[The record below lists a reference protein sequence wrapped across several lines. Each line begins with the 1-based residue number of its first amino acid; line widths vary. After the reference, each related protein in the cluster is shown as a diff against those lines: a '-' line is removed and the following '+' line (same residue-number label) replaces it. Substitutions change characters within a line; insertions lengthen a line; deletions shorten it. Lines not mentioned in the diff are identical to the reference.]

1 MFKHGRTAAISEAA
15 RLGVHVITSAFNAAG
30 KARMKFPWTDG
41 WIVVS
46 EARIIQSSG
55 NLVEPDVDGRLYTP
69 LGGPAP

>member
-1 MFKHGRTAAISEAA
+1 
-15 RLGVHVITSAFNAAG
+15 
-30 KARMKFPWTDG
+30 MKFPWTDG

-55 NLVEPDVDGRLYTP
+55 NLVEPDMDGRLYTP